1 MPYALLVAA
10 ADAHS
15 RDFLAAQLD
24 ADGHTVYTAESSADA
39 LAKLSTRAIDVALLG
54 DLEHPADVPELI
66 RQVRAGEHQR
76 VHPRQ
81 PILTLGATDELTV
94 LRAYEAGSDHHLPQ
108 GTGYVVLRAVVAA
121 VVRLTLTDVSSRHL
135 HIGELHIDTAGCTA
149 DVNGVAVRL
158 TPTEFGLLAK
168 LATDPTKVF
177 TKSELKRAIGRETAT
192 DRTLDSHVYRLRRRL
207 ADHGVQLVTN
217 RWGAGYVLASAL

>member
-1 MPYALLVAA
+1 MPYALLVAV
-10 ADAHS
+10 ADARS

-24 ADGHTVYTAESSADA
+24 ADGHTVYTADCTADA
-39 LAKLSTRAIDVALLG
+39 LAKLSTQAIDVALLG

-66 RQVRAGEHQR
+66 RRIRAGEHQR
-76 VHPRQ
+76 VHPSQ

-94 LRAYEAGSDHHLPQ
+94 LRAYEAGSDHHLDQ
-108 GTGYVVLRAVVAA
+108 STGYVVLRAVIAA

-158 TPTEFGLLAK
+158 SPAEFGLLAK
-168 LATDPTKVF
+168 LATDPTKLF
-177 TKSELKRAIGRETAT
+177 TKAELKRAIGRETAT
-192 DRTLDSHVYRLRRRL
+192 DRTLDSHICRLRRRL
-207 ADHGVQLVTN
+207 AEHGLNLVKN
-217 RWGAGYVLASAL
+217 RWGAGYVLASAV